1 MSGDRKVPE
10 AIAELREIDQ
20 WVGYSTNKIP
30 VAPTGGPADS
40 TDRATWGTLAEAK
53 FIRKVQGLPGVGFV
67 FSTEDPYVGIDL
79 DNAVGPDGELHEWA
93 AEIVGRFDS
102 YTELSPSRTGVHI
115 FVRGDIPRPGA
126 KLDDP
131 ERGVKIECYKHSR
144 YFTVTGQPLGGTSQA
159 IEDRSDD
166 LAAWFDETF
175 GRVEFREMKTDGD
188 VMWEAPPTEEWV
200 PEALKY
206 LDPNM
211 GEWDWRKVGAA
222 LKAELGEAGFAYWDE
237 WSSGSS
243 KYPGQAATYKKW
255 RSIDETQW
263 SIATLAWMADQ
274 AGFMMPAARIVLPSH
289 MEGGWEE
296 WLQENEEGVAEPQG
310 SDEGLSIKLY
320 DLFDL
325 MNDPSPYE
333 PDLVGPGVLGAGDMM
348 LVFGP
353 PKSMKSMATL
363 AMCME
368 FSMGREWMGMRP
380 GRPLRTVFAQ
390 FEIKRDNLRKR
401 VQLLS
406 KHYGDLERL
415 ALKDKIWLT
424 DRFTPRLSAD
434 FITEFAR
441 VTLEACKGELDL
453 LVLDPLA
460 NIYSGDSENDNTQM
474 TQFVRAV
481 KVLRN
486 HIDPHVA
493 IVLVHH
499 ASKVRREDRE
509 LEPFNAL
516 RGASALRGAYDTG
529 IYLDRV
535 DEKSGKLMMFWELRN
550 GPGFEPCELAFDDGR
565 FVQLGYDEADAPR
578 DQLGEDADDWRREF
592 ERILNAES
600 VEGRYYT
607 SNAFADHF
615 AGGVLG
621 GMDKIKRE
629 IKRLSTRG
637 AVGWFRSV
645 EGVDWL
651 PEPHHRSQGYLCIPN
666 MILLFQGG
674 LYTVEPDR
682 MRDPSSGRIVE
693 VMEWPQD

>member
-1 MSGDRKVPE
+1 MSGERKIPE
-10 AIAELREIDQ
+10 AIAELRKIPQ

-30 VAPTGGPADS
+30 VAPTGGPASS
-40 TDRATWGTLAEAK
+40 TDPTTWGTLADAK
-53 FIRKVQGLPGVGFV
+53 HIRLVQGLPGVGFV
-67 FSTEDPYVGIDL
+67 FSADDPYVGIDL
-79 DNAVGPDGELHEWA
+79 DNAIGDDGELHQWA
-93 AEIVGRFDS
+93 RDIVDRFDS
-102 YTELSPSRTGVHI
+102 YTELSPSGNGVHI
-115 FVRGDIPRPGA
+115 WVRGDIPRPGA
-126 KLDDP
+126 KLDQG
-131 ERGVKIECYKHSR
+131 GVKIECYKHSR

-159 IEDRSDD
+159 IEDRGDE
-166 LAAWFDETF
+166 LAAWFDDTF
-175 GRVEFREMKTDGD
+175 GRVEFKELKSSAED
-188 VMWEAPPTEEWV
+188 VLWEAPPTEEWV
-200 PEALKY
+200 AEALKY
-206 LDPNM
+206 LDPGM

-222 LKAELGEAGFAYWDE
+222 LKAEFGNAGFSYWDE

-243 KYPGQAATYKKW
+243 KYDGQAKTWKKW
-255 RSIDETQW
+255 QAIDETKW
-263 SIATLAWMADQ
+263 SVATLAWMAQQ
-274 AGFMMPAARIVLPSH
+274 AGFMMPQARVVLPSH

-296 WLQENEEGVAEPQG
+296 WLSQNEDGVGQPEAAA
-310 SDEGLSIKLY
+310 EGLRIKLY
-320 DLFDL
+320 DVFDL
-325 MNDPSPYE
+325 MNDPSPFE

-363 AMCME
+363 SMCME
-368 FSMGREWMGMRP
+368 FAMGREWMGMKP
-380 GRPLRTVFAQ
+380 TRPLRTVFAQ

-401 VQLLS
+401 IQLLS
-406 KHYGDLERL
+406 QQYGDLEKL
-415 ALKDKIWLT
+415 ALKDKIWMT
-424 DRFTPRLSAD
+424 DRFTPQLSGD

-441 VTLEACKGELDL
+441 ATLEACKGELDL

-474 TQFVRAV
+474 AQFVRAI
-481 KVLRN
+481 KVMRN
-486 HIDPHVA
+486 HIDPNVA

-550 GPGFEPCELAFDDGR
+550 GPSFEPCELAFDGGR
-565 FVQLGYDEADAPR
+565 FVQLGYEEPEER
-578 DQLGEDADDWRREF
+578 PDQLGDDADNWRREF
-592 ERILNAES
+592 ERIVNAEA

-607 SNAFADHF
+607 SNAFAETF

-621 GMDKIKRE
+621 GMDRIKRE

-637 AVGWFRSV
+637 ALGWFRSV

-651 PEPHHRSQGYLCIPN
+651 PEPHHRAEGYLCVRN
-666 MILLFQGG
+666 MLLLFQGG
-674 LYTVEPDR
+674 LYSVQPDR
-682 MRDPSSGRIVE
+682 MRDPSTGRIVE
-693 VMEWPQD
+693 VFEWPRS